1 MSNNSI
7 NLLFITHSHI
17 SREPNARDKPL
28 RVNQFSSRSIRLV
41 VVFFFE
47 CISTNINQ
55 TISQNLQ
62 FDRINSRII
71 ALSTTFFSC
80 CTQHFSF
87 WFAIISDSTTVRVFS
102 MPHWCLSGARRSFST
117 CRSDLA
123 MLAKETRRLASR
135 REENTRK
142 NREIIYIL
150 YDINLCN
157 HVASSLSLCC
167 GLKGI

>member
-41 VVFFFE
+41 VDFFSSAYRQILTRQSRKI
-47 CISTNINQ
+47 CNSIGSIRGSLR
-55 TISQNLQ
+55 SQQL
-62 FDRINSRII
+62 
-71 ALSTTFFSC
+71 FFSC

-123 MLAKETRRLASR
+123 MLAKETRLASR
-135 REENTRK
+135 RERGEHTQKSRN
-142 NREIIYIL
+142 
-150 YDINLCN
+150 NL
-157 HVASSLSLCC
+157 HFVWH
-167 GLKGI
+167 